1 MDTSPASRSRRRPRP
16 ATTSSGIPRTTP
28 ADCDANSIDRLDR
41 RLGGYASNVD
51 TALRRARAL
60 TDRAEAEAEEELLE
74 PSPSVPAVS
83 HAHHDDDDGED
94 ATAEATARRFL
105 SDRRRRLGLDRIGTS
120 TCAGRTQQMQMQ
132 RRLEAVAD
140 ALLSFPSSSSPSS
153 SASSSASSLAELSRL
168 CSSVYE
174 SNAVCL
180 ATVEDGLVHGG
191 GGYGHY
197 SGGDGYEYGGYG
209 TYDGTEAR
217 RAAIAALEGR
227 HRHQQLAAADAE
239 ADDYGADDC
248 DGDDNDNDG
257 DDDAATI
264 ISLGSLG
271 TEEEMLTDGIIGVGQ
286 PPPPHLEAI
295 CEGGG
300 REQQQQQQR

>member
-1 MDTSPASRSRRRPRP
+1 MDTSPSSRSRRRPRP
-16 ATTSSGIPRTTP
+16 AAASSGITHAP
-28 ADCDANSIDRLDR
+28 ADCDATAIAALDH
-41 RLGGYASNVD
+41 RLGGYASRVD
-51 TALRRARAL
+51 GALRRARQL
-60 TDRAEAEAEEELLE
+60 TDRAEAYAEAEADFEL
-74 PSPSVPAVS
+74 SPPAPAAD
-83 HAHHDDDDGED
+83 HAHHDD
-94 ATAEATARRFL
+94 ATTAEATARRFL
-105 SDRRRRLGLDRIGTS
+105 SDRRRRLGLDGSTTSS
-120 TCAGRTQQMQMQ
+120 TCAGQTQRTQTQ

-140 ALLSFPSSSSPSS
+140 ALLNFPSSSSPSS
-153 SASSSASSLAELSRL
+153 ASSSSAASSLAELSRL

-174 SNAVCL
+174 SNAVGL

-191 GGYGHY
+191 GGYGGY
-197 SGGDGYEYGGYG
+197 GGGGYDYEYGGYG